1 MYDLILRNIGRFI
14 HLNAAEEA
22 FFISLLNV
30 QHLPKKEFLVREGFR
45 TRHQYFVNK
54 GCLRTYFCGRDG
66 LEHNV
71 QFSPEDWWT
80 GDMYS
85 LLQRKPARFNVVALE
100 DSELLS
106 IFQDDLDALYIRIP
120 KFERY
125 FRHLLQNAFVALQER
140 ILSSM
145 SETASER
152 YLHFRKKYP
161 HLDKRIPQHQIASYL
176 GITPESLSR
185 VRRQMMQGK
194 K

>member
-1 MYDLILRNIGRFI
+1 MHQLILRNIGRFI
-14 HLNAAEEA
+14 QLDAAEEA
-22 FFISLLNV
+22 HFISLLEV
-30 QHLPKKEFLVREGFR
+30 HHLQKKAFLVREGLR

-54 GCLRTYFCGRDG
+54 GCLRTYFCDRNG

-85 LLQRKPARFNVVALE
+85 ILQKKPARFNVVALE
-100 DSELLS
+100 ESELLS
-106 IFQDDLDALYIRIP
+106 IHQDDLEQLYLKVP

-125 FRHLLQNAFVALQER
+125 FRQLLQNAFVSLQER

-145 SETASER
+145 SETAAER

-185 VRRQMMQGK
+185 VRRQLMQRK